1 MIQPDNNGH
10 STVHWINSDDGRCS
24 RRRKWGHAYDDERA
38 PTGEVYG
45 YDKRHGREAAWDVV
59 QRHEMVGV
67 FKWPAMRGSK
77 AMHHLPDCVKEYF
90 TSATDAAEADPKARR
105 ATTTKTNCR

>member
-1 MIQPDNNGH
+1 MLQVDPPRF
-10 STVHWINSDDGRCS
+10 WS
-24 RRRKWGHAYDDERA
+24 RSPRTTTIAERA

-77 AMHHLPDCVKEYF
+77 GMHHLPDCVKEYF

>member
-1 MIQPDNNGH
+1 MSSKFSWPII
-10 STVHWINSDDGRCS
+10 T
-24 RRRKWGHAYDDERA
+24 RRKRSKCLGKICFVNMSE
-38 PTGEVYG
+38 
-45 YDKRHGREAAWDVV
+45 RHGREAAWDVV

-105 ATTTKTNCR
+105 ATTTKTNCG

>member
-1 MIQPDNNGH
+1 M
-10 STVHWINSDDGRCS
+10 
-24 RRRKWGHAYDDERA
+24 
-38 PTGEVYG
+38 
-45 YDKRHGREAAWDVV
+45 V
-59 QRHEMVGV
+59 QRHEVVGV

>member
-1 MIQPDNNGH
+1 MLQVDPPRF
-10 STVHWINSDDGRCS
+10 WS
-24 RRRKWGHAYDDERA
+24 RSPRTTTIAERA

-77 AMHHLPDCVKEYF
+77 GMHHLPDCVKEYF

-105 ATTTKTNCR
+105 ATTTKTNCG

>member
-1 MIQPDNNGH
+1 MAAASEKQVEALTRQMEQMQQMMAALQQGANPP
-10 STVHWINSDDGRCS
+10 
-24 RRRKWGHAYDDERA
+24 

>member
-1 MIQPDNNGH
+1 MEQMQQMMAALQQGANPP
-10 STVHWINSDDGRCS
+10 
-24 RRRKWGHAYDDERA
+24 